1 METVTESMGF
11 SPPLHE
17 LCTESIKCVLTE
29 GNLGLS
35 YSFSRMQA
43 QWLLCEGKGN
53 SLLLGEGRKSLCAF
67 KPPQLWCGKLSFICT
82 VPSCERAFPKAKG
95 LKDAS
100 GLQKGDLISSLIQK

>member
-43 QWLLCEGKGN
+43 QWLLCEAKGN
-53 SLLLGEGRKSLCAF
+53 SLCWVRA
-67 KPPQLWCGKLSFICT
+67 
-82 VPSCERAFPKAKG
+82 ERACVHSSLHNCGVGSLASVVQSLPVKELFPKRRV
-95 LKDAS
+95 
-100 GLQKGDLISSLIQK
+100 